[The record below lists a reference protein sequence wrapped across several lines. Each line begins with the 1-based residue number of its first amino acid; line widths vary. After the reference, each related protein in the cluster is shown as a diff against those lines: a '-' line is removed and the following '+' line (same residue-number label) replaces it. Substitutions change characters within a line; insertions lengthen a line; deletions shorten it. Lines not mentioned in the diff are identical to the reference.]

1 LVVHTEAS
9 VYRKYHE
16 RHTKCAL
23 IDIQVCPAYVLGMD
37 KTVEKSSIRVPVKFT
52 PTQSEQLDALVKD
65 LNLNSRSAAIK
76 HAVSEMAKARS
87 LK

>member
-1 LVVHTEAS
+1 MYISPFL
-9 VYRKYHE
+9 
-16 RHTKCAL
+16 
-23 IDIQVCPAYVLGMD
+23 LGCSG
-37 KTVEKSSIRVPVKFT
+37 TNRSGGFFVKFT